1 MSRDNRVTHV
11 ARHHTTEGAGGV
23 THAKFKRGMQPNRV
37 ANVSVGMMGAK
48 EGVRVAGVGPS
59 GTDHALAA
67 VYRSHYGALVGTA
80 RLLLDDRESAE
91 EVVQEAFRAP
101 GPRSTVCVIRAIRCR
116 TCGAPW

>member
-1 MSRDNRVTHV
+1 
-11 ARHHTTEGAGGV
+11 
-23 THAKFKRGMQPNRV
+23 MQPDRV
-37 ANVSVGMMGAK
+37 ANVSSSMMGAK

-91 EVVQEAFRAP
+91 EVVQERSRAP
-101 GPRSTVCVIRAIRCR
+101 GRRSTVCGIRVTPCHMCDARS
-116 TCGAPW
+116 